1 MKLPYEQM
9 EELVLLKK
17 DGKTNEI
24 EYIIVE
30 TINNMLEKNKN
41 QPNGQFIINRYFH
54 LLFGYSIF
62 QGVTMIDR
70 IIYSCNSYNRV
81 LEILNKEHH
90 LFVMDILKRYYNKQH
105 YDLSMKHNEISK
117 RYIHMYDKLID

>member
-9 EELVLLKK
+9 EQLVLLKK
-17 DGKTNEI
+17 DSKTNEI
-24 EYIIVE
+24 ESIIIE
-30 TINNMLEKNKN
+30 TINNMMDKNNN
-41 QPNGQFIINRYFH
+41 QPNNQFIINRYFH

-62 QGVTMIDR
+62 QGVTMIDN
-70 IIYSCNSYNRV
+70 IIYGCNNYNRV

-105 YDLSMKHNEISK
+105 YDLSMKHNDISN
-117 RYIHMYDKLID
+117 RYIHMYDKPK